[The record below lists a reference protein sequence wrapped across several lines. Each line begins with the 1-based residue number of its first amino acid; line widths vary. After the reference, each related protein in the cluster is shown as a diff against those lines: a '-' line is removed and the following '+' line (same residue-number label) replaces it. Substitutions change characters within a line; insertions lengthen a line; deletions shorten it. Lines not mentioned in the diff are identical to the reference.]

1 MVEKVAFPATFSF
14 LKPCWHLSSDTW
26 HLALAM
32 AALAGLGNSLLNR
45 EEAEVRFQ
53 PWWDAAEDAVLA
65 ALLSIGRN
73 KGSAEILL
81 SGPLSRARHS
91 MEDSISSQS

>member
-1 MVEKVAFPATFSF
+1 
-14 LKPCWHLSSDTW
+14 
-26 HLALAM
+26 M

-81 SGPLSRARHS
+81 NSPLSRARHS
-91 MEDSISSQS
+91 LEDSISSQSWWGRLKAPTSFQHFI